1 MINEQDYQYVV
12 SAAGR
17 VNIIGEH
24 IDYCGGKVLPAALS
38 LKNTVFVRANG
49 TDKINVK
56 WTTTDAHVTLELHN
70 LENYRDVKYGNYIA
84 GCALELQKAG
94 YKLVG
99 CDMYQDCTVPFGSG
113 LSSSAAI
120 EVSTIAALLTVAG
133 QQCNPVE
140 IALLAQKCEHNYI
153 GVRCGIMDQFVS
165 ACGAKEKAILL
176 DCNSLD
182 YRYLPL
188 QLGDY
193 SLVITD
199 CNKPHN
205 LIESKYNE
213 RRQETETALQLL
225 ASHLGVDTLAQVTTQ
240 QFEQHAHLLPPIIQK
255 RARHVVYECDRVH
268 QAVAAL
274 EAGDI
279 VKLGQLLN
287 QSHASLR
294 DLFEVTGKEPDA
306 LVAAAQSHPA
316 CVGSRLTGGGF
327 GGSTISLVK
336 TEQVADFKSTV
347 FDKYCKATGYKAK
360 FYEAEISDGL
370 QIRKI

>member
-1 MINEQDYQYVV
+1 MINEKQYDYVV

-24 IDYCGGKVLPAALS
+24 VDYCGGKVLPAALS
-38 LKNTVFVRANG
+38 LKNTVYVRANG
-49 TDKINVK
+49 TDTINIK
-56 WTTTDAHVTLELHN
+56 WSTTDAQVSLDIHN
-70 LENYRDVKYGNYIA
+70 LDNYRDVKYGNYIA
-84 GCALELQKAG
+84 GCALELVKAG

-99 CDMYQDCTVPFGSG
+99 CDMYQDCAVPFGSG

-120 EVSTIAALLTVAG
+120 EVSTIAALLVVAG
-133 QQCNPVE
+133 KQCNPVQ
-140 IALLAQKCEHNYI
+140 IALLAQQCEHNYI

-165 ACGAKEKAILL
+165 ACGMKDKAILL

-188 QLGDY
+188 QLGQY

-213 RRQETETALQLL
+213 RREETETALKLL
-225 ASHLGVDTLAQVTTQ
+225 QSRLKVRTLAEVTIS
-240 QFEQHAHLLPPIIQK
+240 QFEQNADVLPPTILK
-255 RARHVVYECDRVH
+255 RAAHVVYECDRVN
-268 QAVAAL
+268 QAVQSL
-274 EAGDI
+274 SDGDI
-279 VKLGQLLN
+279 LTLGQLLN

-306 LVAAAQSHPA
+306 LVAAAQGHHA

-327 GGSTISLVK
+327 GGSTISIVK
-336 TEQVADFKSTV
+336 TEHVDDFKASV
-347 FDKYCKATGYKAK
+347 YSNYLKATGYKAK
-360 FYEAEISDGL
+360 FYDAEISDGL
-370 QIRKI
+370 KITKL